1 MTAYKGKSRKNVKK
15 SKRSQTRKQRG
26 GIGSYFRTRVNGIKI
41 SEKDKS
47 KSLAKSYKAGTEL
60 ISKFMD
66 ILVSDENLATLAGK
80 RPIEPNSGA
89 LLKMKSGLALKL
101 DETGNSFQV
110 IGVLSRQN
118 YTQMEPSEQ
127 KEALVNMLNNF
138 GYKDQAIKM
147 NRATFGVAGVTEN
160 VKETGQKMA
169 ASVKDSISSAK
180 DSMTSMMTG
189 KKPEPEPEKKKSSW
203 FSFK

>member
-26 GIGSYFRTRVNGIKI
+26 GIGSIFRGRVNGIKI
-41 SEKDKS
+41 SEKDKA

-66 ILVSDENLATLAGK
+66 ILASDENLANLTSGQSA
-80 RPIEPNSGA
+80 IEPNSGA

-110 IGVLSRQN
+110 IGVFSRQN
-118 YTQMEPSEQ
+118 YTQMEPSDQ
-127 KEALVNMLNNF
+127 KDALVNMLNKF
-138 GYKDQAIKM
+138 GYKDQALKM
-147 NRATFGVAGVTEN
+147 ERATFGLAGVTE
-160 VKETGQKMA
+160 KGKQMLS
-169 ASVKDSISSAK
+169 SVKDRMSSAK
-180 DSMTSMMTG
+180 DSMTSMMPG
-189 KKPEPEPEKKKSSW
+189 KKSEPEPEPTKKR
-203 FSFK
+203 FGFF